1 MRDDQL
7 QSRHDT
13 IEFISN
19 MVESGVV
26 ERWEVSDQV
35 REALEWLKEA
45 TARVVTDKDHRYT
58 ELDPATRQRRRGRG
72 SPTDVIAGEVEP
84 ASPQGLPESAETVTD
99 QQPDQ

>member
-99 QQPDQ
+99 RQPDQ